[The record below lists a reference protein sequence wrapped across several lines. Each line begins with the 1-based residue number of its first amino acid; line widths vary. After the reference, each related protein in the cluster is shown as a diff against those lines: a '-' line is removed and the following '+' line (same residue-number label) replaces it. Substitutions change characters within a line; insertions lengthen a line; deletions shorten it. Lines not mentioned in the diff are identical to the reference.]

1 MILAQGICKNF
12 QQFRAVDHLDLA
24 VPPGTLYVF
33 LGPNGAGKTT
43 TIRMLTGILLPDEGT
58 LELFGMNFE
67 RHRPQI
73 LNRLGYIPDR
83 PFLYGKLSA
92 RELLRFMAGLRRL
105 DRQLARKRGEL
116 LLEQFHLAEFG
127 DELIERFSHGMKQKL
142 VMALALL
149 HDPDLLIVD
158 EPMVG
163 LDPRA
168 AHHVKGL
175 LTSLARAGKT
185 VFMSTHTLEVAA
197 QLCDRVGIIHRGRL
211 VADEDLS
218 TLTQRM
224 NARSGDLETVFMALT
239 EEAEQAREGIPTS

>member
-1 MILAQGICKNF
+1 LIKAQGICKNF
-12 QQFRAVDHLDLA
+12 QKFRAVEHLNLT
-24 VPPGTLYVF
+24 VPPGSLYVF

-43 TIRMLTGILLPDEGT
+43 TIRMLTGILVPDEGS
-58 LELFGMNFE
+58 LELFGLNYE
-67 RHRPQI
+67 RHRSQI

-92 RELLRFMAGLRRL
+92 RELLRFMAALRKL
-105 DRQLARKRGEL
+105 DRVHARKRGEE
-116 LLEQFHLAEFG
+116 LLEQFQLAEFG

-149 HDPDLLIVD
+149 HDPDLLVVD

-175 LTSLARAGKT
+175 LSALARAGKT

-211 VADEDLS
+211 VADEDLPS
-218 TLTQRM
+218 LTLRM
-224 NARSGDLETVFMALT
+224 NAREGDLEAVFMALT
-239 EEAEQAREGIPTS
+239 KEEEQDREGIPSP